1 MEAYEELVARLA
13 GLGSAALG
21 YSGGVDSTLL
31 ARALGDALG
40 ERALL
45 LLADVPMLPRS
56 ELARAREL
64 ARLTGVPL
72 QVLQLNPL
80 NMAEVAENGPERCY
94 HCKHMLFSALRAE
107 ADRRGIPYLLDGSNR
122 DDAGEVRPGRRALA
136 ELGVLSPLAHLTKQQ
151 IREMSRY
158 LGLPTADKPALAC
171 LATRIPTGEV
181 LTAEK
186 LARVERAEDFLAGM
200 GYYGGRV
207 RAHGELARVELPRAA
222 RDRLG
227 ADPEGMDRLAAGLQA
242 AGFRFTALDLM
253 GYRTGSMN
261 GGERNG

>member
-1 MEAYEELVARLA
+1 M
-13 GLGSAALG
+13 
-21 YSGGVDSTLL
+21 
-31 ARALGDALG
+31 
-40 ERALL
+40 
-45 LLADVPMLPRS
+45 
-56 ELARAREL
+56 
-64 ARLTGVPL
+64 
-72 QVLQLNPL
+72 
-80 NMAEVAENGPERCY
+80 
-94 HCKHMLFSALRAE
+94 
-107 ADRRGIPYLLDGSNR
+107 
-122 DDAGEVRPGRRALA
+122 
-136 ELGVLSPLAHLTKQQ
+136 AHLTKQQ

-186 LARVERAEDFLAGM
+186 LARVERAEDFLAEM

-253 GYRTGSMN
+253 SYRTGSMN